1 MCTTCHRRRS
11 AVSVTQ
17 GASSGASAIESTG
30 AGVAAA
36 AAAAADDDD
45 DVKDEDGD
53 DAASKSHSRTVKQR
67 YMHQFICLS
76 VSQWVCLSPCLSE
89 KKNSF

>member
-36 AAAAADDDD
+36 AAAADDV

-76 VSQWVCLSPCLSE
+76 VSQ
-89 KKNSF
+89 